1 MEGGKKKKEFKTL
14 SCKIFLTGG
23 AEMRKKIILLVVLC
37 LCLTIPAMVAGAEKF
52 PTKPIEVVVP
62 FAAGGSTDVLA
73 RLVAKYAPKYF
84 DKPLIIIDK
93 PGGGGVTGT
102 EGVVR
107 SNPDGYTLYLG
118 YGSGHDLV
126 MPHFQKLPYETFK
139 DLIPVCRLSVH
150 SIVMIIRSDAPYKTM
165 KEFIEWGKKREQVTA
180 SVSTKAGSVDITFQ
194 ALGKATGLKIVS
206 VPFRGG
212 AESVTAIVGGQTDCG
227 GNHPS
232 EIISH
237 IKAKRLIP
245 IGVALDSRDPAIP
258 DVPTF
263 KELGYPV
270 VSAGSVKGVA
280 APKGTPPEV
289 IRYLAERFKKVCED
303 QEFIKS
309 MKDIGQPVMYLGP
322 EDFGKFLKEGF
333 DEFGGLIKEFNI
345 KLE

>member
-1 MEGGKKKKEFKTL
+1 MGKV
-14 SCKIFLTGG
+14 
-23 AEMRKKIILLVVLC
+23 KKILGIILICFLLFFPVIGGSV
-37 LCLTIPAMVAGAEKF
+37 EKY
-52 PTKPIEVVVP
+52 PTKPIELVVP

-73 RLVAKYAPKYF
+73 RLAAKYAPNYF
-84 DKPLIIIDK
+84 DKPLIVVNK

-107 SNPDGYTLYLG
+107 SKPDGYNLYFG

-126 MPHFQKLPYETFK
+126 TPHFQKLPYETFK

-150 SIVMIIRSDAPYKTM
+150 SIVMIIRGDAPYKTF
-165 KEFIEWGKKREQVTA
+165 KEFVDWGKKREQVTA

-194 ALGKATGLKIVS
+194 AIGKATGLKMVT

-212 AESVTAIVGGQTDCG
+212 AESVTAIVGGQTDSG

-245 IGVALDSRDPAIP
+245 IAVALESRDPAIL

-263 KELGYPV
+263 KELGYNV
-270 VSAGSVKGVA
+270 VAVGSVKGVA

-289 IRYLAERFKKVCED
+289 IQYLAEGFKKVCENP
-303 QEFIKS
+303 EFIKS

-322 EDFGKFLKEGF
+322 EDFGKYLKEGF
-333 DEFGGLIKEFNI
+333 EHYGKLIKEFNI

>member
-1 MEGGKKKKEFKTL
+1 MKKKTFWGIVL
-14 SCKIFLTGG
+14 CSFLLFPIMGG
-23 AEMRKKIILLVVLC
+23 A
-37 LCLTIPAMVAGAEKF
+37 AEKF
-52 PTKPIEVVVP
+52 PTKAIEMDVP

-73 RLVAKYAPKYF
+73 RLVSKFAPKYF
-84 DKPLIIIDK
+84 DKPLVVVNK
-93 PGGGGVTGT
+93 PGGGGITGT

-107 SNPDGYTLYLG
+107 SKPDGYTLYVG

-126 MPHFQKLPYETFK
+126 TPHFQKMPYDTFN

-150 SIVMIIRSDAPYKTM
+150 SIVMIIRGDAPYKNM
-165 KEFIEWGKKREQVTA
+165 KEFIEWGKKKDQVTA

-194 ALGKATGLKIVS
+194 ALGKATGLKIVT

-237 IKAKRLIP
+237 IRAKRLIP
-245 IGVALDSRDPAIP
+245 IAVALDNRDPAIP

-263 KELGYPV
+263 KELGYNV
-270 VSAGSVKGVA
+270 VSVGSVKGVA

-289 IRYLAERFKKVCED
+289 IRYLSERFKKVCD
-303 QEFIKS
+303 DPEFVKA
-309 MKDIGQPVMYLGP
+309 MKDIGQPVMYQEP
-322 EDFGKFLKEGF
+322 QEFGKFMKDGF
-333 DEFGGLIKEFNI
+333 AQFGQLIKEFNI

>member
-1 MEGGKKKKEFKTL
+1 MLKKMLVGIVLGSFLLLPML
-14 SCKIFLTGG
+14 SG
-23 AEMRKKIILLVVLC
+23 AQ
-37 LCLTIPAMVAGAEKF
+37 EKY
-52 PTKPIEVVVP
+52 PTKAIEMVVP

-73 RLVAKYAPKYF
+73 RLIAKYAPKYF
-84 DKPLIIIDK
+84 DKPLVVVNK
-93 PGGGGVTGT
+93 PGGGGITGT

-107 SNPDGYTLYLG
+107 SKPDGYSLFVG

-126 MPHFQKLPYETFK
+126 TPHFQKMPYDTFN
-139 DLIPVCRLSVH
+139 DLVSVCRLSIH
-150 SIVMIIRSDAPYKTM
+150 SIVMIIRGDAPYKTM
-165 KEFIEWGKKREQVTA
+165 KELVEWGKKKPQVTA

-194 ALGKATGLKIVS
+194 AVGKATGLKMVT

-232 EIISH
+232 EVISH

-245 IGVALDSRDPAIP
+245 IAVALDSRDPAIP

-263 KELGYPV
+263 KELGYNV
-270 VSAGSVKGVA
+270 TAVGSVKGVA

-289 IRYLAERFKKVCED
+289 VRYLAERFKKVCD
-303 QEFIKS
+303 DPEFIKS
-309 MKDIGQPVMYLGP
+309 MKDIGQPVLYQGP
-322 EDFGKFLKEGF
+322 QEFAKFMKDGF
-333 DEFGGLIKEFNI
+333 AQYGQMIKEFNI

>member
-1 MEGGKKKKEFKTL
+1 MEKK
-14 SCKIFLTGG
+14 
-23 AEMRKKIILLVVLC
+23 MRVVFVLVLC
-37 LCLTIPAMVAGAEKF
+37 FVLLLPVLGRTADKF
-52 PTKPIEVVVP
+52 PTKAIELVVP

-73 RLVAKYAPKYF
+73 RLVAKFAPKYF
-84 DKPLIIIDK
+84 DKPLVVVNK

-107 SNPDGYTLYLG
+107 SKPDGYALYVG

-126 MPHFQKLPYETFK
+126 MPHFMGTAQLPKMPYDTFK
-139 DLIPVCRLSVH
+139 DLLPVCRLSVH
-150 SIVMIIRSDAPYKTM
+150 SIAMVIRGDAPYKNL
-165 KEFIEWGKKREQVTA
+165 KEFIEWGKKRDQVTA

-194 ALGKATGLKIVS
+194 ALGQITGLKIVTI
-206 VPFRGG
+206 PFRGG
-212 AESVTAIVGGQTDCG
+212 SDALTAIVGGQTDCG

-232 EIISH
+232 EMIAQ

-245 IGVALDSRDPAIP
+245 IGVALEQRDPAIP

-263 KELGYPV
+263 KELGYDV
-270 VSAGSVKGVA
+270 VSVGSVKGVA

-289 IRYLAERFKKVCED
+289 IAYLTERFKKVCD
-303 QEFIKS
+303 DPEFIKE

-322 EDFGKFLKEGF
+322 DAFGKFLQQGF
-333 DEFGGLIKEFNI
+333 QEFGKLIKQFNI

>member
-1 MEGGKKKKEFKTL
+1 MREER
-14 SCKIFLTGG
+14 KIFFVVIFCG
-23 AEMRKKIILLVVLC
+23 LLFL
-37 LCLTIPAMVAGAEKF
+37 PALGESTEKF
-52 PTKPIEVVVP
+52 PTKPIELVVP

-73 RLVAKYAPKYF
+73 RLVAKFAPKYF
-84 DKPLIIIDK
+84 DKPLVVINK

-107 SNPDGYTLYLG
+107 STPDGHTLYLG

-126 MPHFQKLPYETFK
+126 MPHFQKLPFDTFK
-139 DLIPVCRLSVH
+139 DLIPVSRLSVH
-150 SIVMIIRSDAPYKTM
+150 SVVLIIRADAPYKTM
-165 KEFIEWGKKREQVTA
+165 KEFVDWGKKKEQVTA

-194 ALGKATGLKIVS
+194 AIGKTTGLKMVT

-212 AESVTAIVGGQTDCG
+212 AEAVTAIVGGQTDSG

-232 EIISH
+232 EVISH

-245 IGVALDSRDPAIP
+245 IAVALEQRDSAIP

-263 KELGYPV
+263 KELGYNV
-270 VSAGSVKGVA
+270 VTVGSVKGVA

-289 IRYLAERFKKVCED
+289 IQYLSERFKKVCD
-303 QEFIKS
+303 DPEFVKA

-322 EDFGKFLKEGF
+322 TDFGKYLQAGF
-333 DEFGGLIKEFNI
+333 EEYGKLIKEFNI

>member
-1 MEGGKKKKEFKTL
+1 MLKKV
-14 SCKIFLTGG
+14 LTGIVVG
-23 AEMRKKIILLVVLC
+23 SFLLLP
-37 LCLTIPAMVAGAEKF
+37 LLAGAQEKY
-52 PTKPIEVVVP
+52 PTKAIELVVP

-84 DKPLIIIDK
+84 DKPLVVVNK
-93 PGGGGVTGT
+93 PGGGGITGT

-107 SNPDGYTLYLG
+107 SKPDGYSLFVG

-126 MPHFQKLPYETFK
+126 TPHFQKMPYDTFN
-139 DLIPVCRLSVH
+139 DLVSVCRLSIH
-150 SIVMIIRSDAPYKTM
+150 SIVMIIRGDAPYKTM
-165 KEFIEWGKKREQVTA
+165 KELVEWGKKKDQVTA

-194 ALGKATGLKIVS
+194 AIGKATGLKMVT

-232 EIISH
+232 EVISH

-245 IGVALDSRDPAIP
+245 IAVALENRDPAIP

-263 KELGYPV
+263 KELGYNV
-270 VSAGSVKGVA
+270 VAVGSVKGVA

-289 IRYLAERFKKVCED
+289 VRYLAERFKKVCD
-303 QEFIKS
+303 DPEFVKA
-309 MKDIGQPVMYLGP
+309 MKDIGQPVMYQGP
-322 EDFGKFLKEGF
+322 QEFAKFLKDGF
-333 DEFGGLIKEFNI
+333 AQYGQMIKEFNI

>member
-1 MEGGKKKKEFKTL
+1 MNKKML
-14 SCKIFLTGG
+14 WGI
-23 AEMRKKIILLVVLC
+23 VLC
-37 LCLTIPAMVAGAEKF
+37 SFLLFPVMAGAAEKF
-52 PTKPIEVVVP
+52 PTKPIELDVP

-73 RLVAKYAPKYF
+73 RLVAKYSSKYF
-84 DKPLIIIDK
+84 DKPLIVVNK
-93 PGGGGVTGT
+93 PGGGGITGT

-107 SNPDGYTLYLG
+107 SKADGYTLYVG

-126 MPHFQKLPYETFK
+126 TPHFQKMPYDTFN

-150 SIVMIIRSDAPYKTM
+150 SIAMIIRGDAPYKNM
-165 KEFIEWGKKREQVTA
+165 KEFIEWGKKKDQVTA

-194 ALGKATGLKIVS
+194 ALGKATGLKIVT

-212 AESVTAIVGGQTDCG
+212 AESVTSIVGGQTDCG

-245 IGVALDSRDPAIP
+245 IGVALDNRDPAIP

-263 KELGYPV
+263 KELGYNV
-270 VSAGSVKGVA
+270 VSVGSVKGVA
-280 APKGTPPEV
+280 APKGISPEV
-289 IRYLAERFKKVCED
+289 IGYLSERFKKVCD
-303 QEFIKS
+303 DPEFVKS
-309 MKDIGQPVMYLGP
+309 MKDIGQPVMYQGP
-322 EDFGKFLKEGF
+322 QEFAKYMKDGF
-333 DEFGGLIKEFNI
+333 AQYGQMIKEFNI

>member
-1 MEGGKKKKEFKTL
+1 MLKKSFV
-14 SCKIFLTGG
+14 G
-23 AEMRKKIILLVVLC
+23 ILLLSLLVMPTL
-37 LCLTIPAMVAGAEKF
+37 AGAQGKY
-52 PTKPIEVVVP
+52 PTKAIELVVP

-84 DKPLIIIDK
+84 DKPLVVVNK
-93 PGGGGVTGT
+93 PGGGGITGT

-107 SNPDGYTLYLG
+107 SKPDGYSLFVG

-126 MPHFQKLPYETFK
+126 TPHFQKMPYDTFN
-139 DLIPVCRLSVH
+139 DLVSVCRLSIH
-150 SIVMIIRSDAPYKTM
+150 SIVIIIRGDAPYKTM
-165 KEFIEWGKKREQVTA
+165 KELVEWGKKKPQVTA

-194 ALGKATGLKIVS
+194 AVAKATGLKLVTI
-206 VPFRGG
+206 PFRGG

-232 EIISH
+232 EVISH

-245 IGVALDSRDPAIP
+245 IAVALENRDPAIP

-263 KELGYPV
+263 KELGYNV
-270 VSAGSVKGVA
+270 VAVGSVKGVA

-289 IRYLAERFKKVCED
+289 VRYLAERFKKVCD
-303 QEFIKS
+303 DPEFIKS
-309 MKDIGQPVMYLGP
+309 MKDIGQPVMYQGP
-322 EDFGKFLKEGF
+322 QEFAKFMKDGF
-333 DEFGGLIKEFNI
+333 AQYGQMIKEFNI

>member
-1 MEGGKKKKEFKTL
+1 
-14 SCKIFLTGG
+14 
-23 AEMRKKIILLVVLC
+23 MRKKIVLLMILC
-37 LCLTIPAMVAGAEKF
+37 LCLVIPAMVAAAEKF

-84 DKPLIIIDK
+84 DKPLVIIDK

-107 SNPDGYTLYLG
+107 SSPDGYTLYLG

-165 KEFIEWGKKREQVTA
+165 KEFIDWGKKREQVTA

-245 IGVALDSRDPAIP
+245 IGVALDSRDPALP

-322 EDFGKFLKEGF
+322 EDFGKYLKEGF
-333 DEFGGLIKEFNI
+333 DEFGRLIKEFNI

>member
-1 MEGGKKKKEFKTL
+1 
-14 SCKIFLTGG
+14 
-23 AEMRKKIILLVVLC
+23 MRKKWLVAVVLVSS
-37 LCLTIPAMVAGAEKF
+37 LLLPLLAGAQDKY
-52 PTKPIEVVVP
+52 PSKAIELVVP

-73 RLVAKYAPKYF
+73 RLAAKFAPKYF
-84 DKPLIIIDK
+84 DKPLVVVNK
-93 PGGGGVTGT
+93 PGGGGITGT

-107 SNPDGYTLYLG
+107 SKPDGYSLFVG

-126 MPHFQKLPYETFK
+126 TPHFQKMPYDTFN
-139 DLIPVCRLSVH
+139 DLVSVCRLSIH
-150 SIVMIIRSDAPYKTM
+150 SIVMIIRGDAPYKTM
-165 KEFIEWGKKREQVTA
+165 KELVEWGKKRPQVTA

-194 ALGKATGLKIVS
+194 AVGKATGLKMVT

-232 EIISH
+232 EVISH

-245 IGVALDSRDPAIP
+245 IAVALENRDPAIP

-263 KELGYPV
+263 KELGYNV
-270 VSAGSVKGVA
+270 VAVGSVKGVA

-289 IRYLAERFKKVCED
+289 IRYLAERFKKVCD
-303 QEFIKS
+303 DPEFVKA
-309 MKDIGQPVMYLGP
+309 MKDIGQPVMYQGP
-322 EDFGKFLKEGF
+322 QEFAKFLKEGF
-333 DEFGGLIKEFNI
+333 AQYGQMIKEFNI

>member
-1 MEGGKKKKEFKTL
+1 MLKKML
-14 SCKIFLTGG
+14 VGIVLGSFL
-23 AEMRKKIILLVVLC
+23 LLPL
-37 LCLTIPAMVAGAEKF
+37 LAGAQEKY
-52 PTKPIEVVVP
+52 PTKPIELVVP

-84 DKPLIIIDK
+84 DKPLVVVNK
-93 PGGGGVTGT
+93 PGGGGITGT

-107 SNPDGYTLYLG
+107 SKPDGYSLFVG

-126 MPHFQKLPYETFK
+126 TPHFQKMPYDTFN
-139 DLIPVCRLSVH
+139 DLVSVCRLSIH
-150 SIVMIIRSDAPYKTM
+150 SIVMIIRGDAPYKTL
-165 KEFIEWGKKREQVTA
+165 KELVEWGKKRPQVTA

-194 ALGKATGLKIVS
+194 AVGKATGLKMVT

-232 EIISH
+232 EVISH

-245 IGVALDSRDPAIP
+245 IAVALENRDPAIP

-263 KELGYPV
+263 KELGYNV
-270 VSAGSVKGVA
+270 TAVGSVKGVA
-280 APKGTPPEV
+280 APKGTSPEV
-289 IRYLAERFKKVCED
+289 VRYLAERFKKVCD
-303 QEFIKS
+303 DPEFIKS
-309 MKDIGQPVMYLGP
+309 MKDIGQPVMYQGP
-322 EDFGKFLKEGF
+322 QEFAKFMKEGF
-333 DEFGGLIKEFNI
+333 AQYGQMIKEFNI

>member
-1 MEGGKKKKEFKTL
+1 MLKKML
-14 SCKIFLTGG
+14 VGIVLGSFL
-23 AEMRKKIILLVVLC
+23 LLPL
-37 LCLTIPAMVAGAEKF
+37 LAGAQEKY
-52 PTKPIEVVVP
+52 PAKAIELVVP

-84 DKPLIIIDK
+84 DKPLVVVNK
-93 PGGGGVTGT
+93 PGGGGITGT

-107 SNPDGYTLYLG
+107 SKPDGYSLFVG

-126 MPHFQKLPYETFK
+126 TPHFQKMPYDTFN
-139 DLIPVCRLSVH
+139 DLVSVCRLSIH
-150 SIVMIIRSDAPYKTM
+150 SIVMIIRGDAPYKTM
-165 KEFIEWGKKREQVTA
+165 KELVEWGKKKDQVTA

-194 ALGKATGLKIVS
+194 AIGKATGLKMVT

-232 EIISH
+232 EVISH

-245 IGVALDSRDPAIP
+245 IAVALENRDPAIP

-263 KELGYPV
+263 KELGYNV
-270 VSAGSVKGVA
+270 VAVGSVKGVA

-289 IRYLAERFKKVCED
+289 VRYLAERFKRVCD
-303 QEFIKS
+303 DPEFIKS
-309 MKDIGQPVMYLGP
+309 MKDIGQPVMYQGP
-322 EDFGKFLKEGF
+322 QEFAKFLKDGF
-333 DEFGGLIKEFNI
+333 AQYGQMIKEFNI

>member
-1 MEGGKKKKEFKTL
+1 MRAKMTVVIALVAVLLIPGF
-14 SCKIFLTGG
+14 GG
-23 AEMRKKIILLVVLC
+23 A
-37 LCLTIPAMVAGAEKF
+37 AEKY
-52 PTKPIEVVVP
+52 PAKAIELVVP

-84 DKPLIIIDK
+84 DKPLVVVNK
-93 PGGGGVTGT
+93 PGGGGITGT

-107 SNPDGYTLYLG
+107 SKPDGYSLFVG

-126 MPHFQKLPYETFK
+126 TPHFQKMPYDTFN
-139 DLIPVCRLSVH
+139 DLVSVCRLSIH
-150 SIVMIIRSDAPYKTM
+150 SIVMIIRGDAPYKTM
-165 KEFIEWGKKREQVTA
+165 KEFVEWGKKKEQVTA

-194 ALGKATGLKIVS
+194 AVGKATGMKVVT

-232 EIISH
+232 EVISH

-245 IGVALDSRDPAIP
+245 IAVALENRDPAIP

-263 KELGYPV
+263 KELGYNV
-270 VSAGSVKGVA
+270 VAVGSVKGVA

-289 IRYLAERFKKVCED
+289 IRYLAERFKKVCDD
-303 QEFIKS
+303 QEFVKS
-309 MKDIGQPVMYLGP
+309 MKDIGQPVMYQNP
-322 EDFGKFLKEGF
+322 QEFGKFLKEGF
-333 DEFGGLIKEFNI
+333 DQYGKMIKEFNI

>member
-1 MEGGKKKKEFKTL
+1 MLKKML
-14 SCKIFLTGG
+14 VGIVLGSFL
-23 AEMRKKIILLVVLC
+23 LLPML
-37 LCLTIPAMVAGAEKF
+37 AGAQEKY
-52 PTKPIEVVVP
+52 PTKAIELVVP

-84 DKPLIIIDK
+84 DKPLVVVNK
-93 PGGGGVTGT
+93 PGGGGITGT

-107 SNPDGYTLYLG
+107 SKPDGYSLFVG

-126 MPHFQKLPYETFK
+126 TPHFQKMPYDTFN
-139 DLIPVCRLSVH
+139 DLVSVCRLSIH
-150 SIVMIIRSDAPYKTM
+150 SIVMIIRADAPYKTM
-165 KEFIEWGKKREQVTA
+165 KELVEWGKKKPQVTA

-194 ALGKATGLKIVS
+194 AVGKATGLKMVT

-232 EIISH
+232 EVISH

-245 IGVALDSRDPAIP
+245 IAVALDNRDPAIP

-263 KELGYPV
+263 KELGYNV
-270 VSAGSVKGVA
+270 TAVGSVKGVA

-289 IRYLAERFKKVCED
+289 VRYLAERFKKVCD
-303 QEFIKS
+303 DPEFIKS
-309 MKDIGQPVMYLGP
+309 MKDIGQPVMYQGP
-322 EDFGKFLKEGF
+322 QEFAKFMKDGF
-333 DEFGGLIKEFNI
+333 AQYGQMIKEFNI

>member
-1 MEGGKKKKEFKTL
+1 MLKKML
-14 SCKIFLTGG
+14 IGIVVGSFL
-23 AEMRKKIILLVVLC
+23 LLPL
-37 LCLTIPAMVAGAEKF
+37 LAGAQEKY
-52 PTKPIEVVVP
+52 PAKAIELVVP

-84 DKPLIIIDK
+84 DKPLVVVNK
-93 PGGGGVTGT
+93 PGGGGITGT

-107 SNPDGYTLYLG
+107 SKPDGYSLFVG

-126 MPHFQKLPYETFK
+126 TPHFQKMPYDTFN
-139 DLIPVCRLSVH
+139 DLVSVCRLSIH
-150 SIVMIIRSDAPYKTM
+150 SIVMIIRGDAPYKTM
-165 KEFIEWGKKREQVTA
+165 KELVEWGKKKDQVTA

-194 ALGKATGLKIVS
+194 AIGKATGLKMVT

-232 EIISH
+232 EVISH

-245 IGVALDSRDPAIP
+245 IAVALENRDPAIP

-263 KELGYPV
+263 KELGYNV
-270 VSAGSVKGVA
+270 VAVGSVKGVA

-289 IRYLAERFKKVCED
+289 VRYLAERFKRVCD
-303 QEFIKS
+303 DPEFIKS
-309 MKDIGQPVMYLGP
+309 MKDIGQPVMYQGP
-322 EDFGKFLKEGF
+322 QEFAKFLKDGF
-333 DEFGGLIKEFNI
+333 AQYGQMIKEFNI

>member
-1 MEGGKKKKEFKTL
+1 MPKKGFV
-14 SCKIFLTGG
+14 G
-23 AEMRKKIILLVVLC
+23 ILLVAFLVVPML
-37 LCLTIPAMVAGAEKF
+37 AGAQDKY
-52 PTKPIEVVVP
+52 PTKAIELVVP

-84 DKPLIIIDK
+84 DKPLVVVNK
-93 PGGGGVTGT
+93 PGGGGITGT

-107 SNPDGYTLYLG
+107 SKPDGYSLFAG

-126 MPHFQKLPYETFK
+126 TPHFQKMPYDTFN
-139 DLIPVCRLSVH
+139 DLIAVCRLSIH
-150 SIVMIIRSDAPYKTM
+150 SIVMIIRGDAPYKTM
-165 KEFIEWGKKREQVTA
+165 KELVEWGKNRPQVTA

-194 ALGKATGLKIVS
+194 AVGKATGLKMVT

-232 EIISH
+232 EVISH

-245 IGVALDSRDPAIP
+245 IAVALDNRDPAIP
-258 DVPTF
+258 EVPTF
-263 KELGYPV
+263 KELGYNV
-270 VSAGSVKGVA
+270 TAVGSVKGVA

-289 IRYLAERFKKVCED
+289 VRYLAERFKKVCD
-303 QEFIKS
+303 DPEFVKS
-309 MKDIGQPVMYLGP
+309 MKDIGQPVMYQGP
-322 EDFGKFLKEGF
+322 QEFANFMKEGF
-333 DEFGGLIKEFNI
+333 AQYGRMIKEFNI

>member
-1 MEGGKKKKEFKTL
+1 MGRRCFRL
-14 SCKIFLTGG
+14 FVVVVSFL
-23 AEMRKKIILLVVLC
+23 AFPALC
-37 LCLTIPAMVAGAEKF
+37 AAADKYPSKA
-52 PTKPIEVVVP
+52 IELDVP

-84 DKPLIIIDK
+84 DKPLVVVNK
-93 PGGGGVTGT
+93 PGGGGITGT

-107 SNPDGYTLYLG
+107 SKPDGYTLYVG
-118 YGSGHDLV
+118 QGSGHDLV
-126 MPHFQKLPYETFK
+126 TPHFQKMPYDPFN

-150 SIVMIIRSDAPYKTM
+150 SIVMIIRGDAPYKNL
-165 KEFIEWGKKREQVTA
+165 KEFIEYGKKKDQVTA

-194 ALGKATGLKIVS
+194 AVGKATGLKMVT

-245 IGVALDSRDPAIP
+245 IAVALESRDPAIP

-263 KELGYPV
+263 KELGYNV
-270 VSAGSVKGVA
+270 VAVGSVKGVA

-289 IRYLAERFKKVCED
+289 IRYLADRFKKVCDD
-303 QEFIKS
+303 QEFVKS

-322 EDFGKFLKEGF
+322 EDWAKYLKQGF
-333 DEFGGLIKEFNI
+333 DQYGQMIKEFNI

>member
-1 MEGGKKKKEFKTL
+1 MLKKGFA
-14 SCKIFLTGG
+14 G
-23 AEMRKKIILLVVLC
+23 ILLVSFLVVP
-37 LCLTIPAMVAGAEKF
+37 IMAGAQDKY
-52 PTKPIEVVVP
+52 PTKAIELVVP

-84 DKPLIIIDK
+84 DKPLVVVNK
-93 PGGGGVTGT
+93 PGGGGITGT

-107 SNPDGYTLYLG
+107 SKPDGYSLFAG

-126 MPHFQKLPYETFK
+126 TPHFQKMPYDTFN
-139 DLIPVCRLSVH
+139 DLIAVCRLSIH
-150 SIVMIIRSDAPYKTM
+150 SIVMIIRGDAPYKTM
-165 KEFIEWGKKREQVTA
+165 KELVEWGKNRPQVTA

-194 ALGKATGLKIVS
+194 AVGKATGLKMVT

-232 EIISH
+232 EVISH

-245 IGVALDSRDPAIP
+245 IAVALDNRDPAIP
-258 DVPTF
+258 EVPTF
-263 KELGYPV
+263 KELGYNV
-270 VSAGSVKGVA
+270 TAVGSVKGVA

-289 IRYLAERFKKVCED
+289 VRYLAERFKKVCD
-303 QEFIKS
+303 DPEFIKS
-309 MKDIGQPVMYLGP
+309 MKDIGQPVMYQGP
-322 EDFGKFLKEGF
+322 QEFAKFMKDGF
-333 DEFGGLIKEFNI
+333 AQYGQMIKEFNI

>member
-1 MEGGKKKKEFKTL
+1 
-14 SCKIFLTGG
+14 
-23 AEMRKKIILLVVLC
+23 MRKKIILLMILC
-37 LCLTIPAMVAGAEKF
+37 LCLAIPAMVAAAEKF

-73 RLVAKYAPKYF
+73 RLVTKYAPKYF

-180 SVSTKAGSVDITFQ
+180 SVSTKTGSVDITFQ

-333 DEFGGLIKEFNI
+333 DEFGRLIKEFNI